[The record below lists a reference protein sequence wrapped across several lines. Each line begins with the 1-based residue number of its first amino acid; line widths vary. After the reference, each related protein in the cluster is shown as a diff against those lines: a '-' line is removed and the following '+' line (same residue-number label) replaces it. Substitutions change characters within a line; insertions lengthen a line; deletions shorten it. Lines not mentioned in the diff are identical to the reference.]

1 MPLGGTAKKLQKVAS
16 AAEELYGKMNE
27 VMSRLTELEADVER
41 TSEQVDRIERDVAE
55 QRALV
60 EALAEAQGVDI
71 AAVLD
76 AADLPEPSVEED
88 TATEATDDAT
98 QETDANA

>member
-1 MPLGGTAKKLQKVAS
+1 MPLGGTAKKLQKVAT

-60 EALAEAQGVDI
+60 EALAAAGDVDVE
-71 AAVLD
+71 AVLEG
-76 AADLPEPSVEED
+76 ADLPEPSVEAEAED
-88 TATEATDDAT
+88 EPTDEAETEA
-98 QETDANA
+98 